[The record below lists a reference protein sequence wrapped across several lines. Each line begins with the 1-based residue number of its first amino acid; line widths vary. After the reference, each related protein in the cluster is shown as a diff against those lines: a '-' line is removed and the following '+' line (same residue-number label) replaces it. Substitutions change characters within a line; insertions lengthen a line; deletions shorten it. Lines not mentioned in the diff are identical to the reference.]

1 MQKLDRIDKR
11 ILDLL
16 QQDARISLAD
26 LAERVGLSQTPCG
39 RRVRQL
45 EERGY
50 IAGQIAVLD
59 PVKIGLPMSVMVQM
73 SLEKQTKD
81 RLRLFEEAIAKIP
94 EVMEC
99 YLITGSQSDYILK
112 IVTRDLEHYQQILLD
127 KLTAIEGVSSIISNF
142 IIRQPIS
149 KTAYDLNHIDR
160 V

>member
-1 MQKLDRIDKR
+1 MHKLDRIDRK

-16 QQDARISLAD
+16 QQDARISLAE
-26 LAERVGLSQTPCG
+26 LSERVGLSQTPCG

-45 EERGY
+45 EERGL
-50 IAGQIAVLD
+50 IARQIVVLD
-59 PVKIGLPMSVMVQM
+59 PLKIGLPMSVMVQM

-81 RLRLFEEAIAKIP
+81 RLRIFEEAIAKIP

-127 KLTAIEGVSSIISNF
+127 KLTAIDGVSSIITNF

-149 KTAYDLNHIDR
+149 KTAYDLNHIASS
-160 V
+160 

>member
-1 MQKLDRIDKR
+1 
-11 ILDLL
+11 
-16 QQDARISLAD
+16 
-26 LAERVGLSQTPCG
+26 
-39 RRVRQL
+39 VRQL

-160 V
+160 A

>member
-1 MQKLDRIDKR
+1 MHRLDRIDRK
-11 ILDLL
+11 ILELL

-45 EERGY
+45 EDRGL
-50 IAGQIAVLD
+50 IARQIAVLD
-59 PVKIGLPMSVMVQM
+59 PVKIGLPMSVIVQM

-81 RLRLFEEAIAKIP
+81 RLSAFEQAIAKIP

-127 KLTAIEGVSSIISNF
+127 RLTAIEGVNSIITNF
-142 IIRQPIS
+142 VIRQPVS
-149 KTAYDLNHIDR
+149 KTAYSLDHLSPS
-160 V
+160 

>member
-1 MQKLDRIDKR
+1 MHKLDRIDRK

-16 QQDARISLAD
+16 QQDARISLAE
-26 LAERVGLSQTPCG
+26 LSERVGLSQTPCG

-45 EERGY
+45 EERGL
-50 IAGQIAVLD
+50 IARQIVVLD

-81 RLRLFEEAIAKIP
+81 RLRIFEEAIAKIP

-127 KLTAIEGVSSIISNF
+127 KLTAIDGVSSIITNF

-149 KTAYDLNHIDR
+149 KTAYDLNHIANG
-160 V
+160 